1 MANGEWRMGKLHSLF
16 ATCYPPSTVMGFTA
30 RTICVTIN
38 WKEVCK
44 FFSGA
49 FFVST
54 GVLFYLYLAGSPIPV
69 LGAHL
74 AVTPTVNGVR
84 AAVHAVL
91 FVVFFYL
98 GYIRK

>member
-16 ATCYPPSTVMGFTA
+16 ATRYSHSTVMGFA
-30 RTICVTIN
+30 AWNICVTIN

-44 FFSGA
+44 FLSGA

-54 GVLFYLYLAGSPIPV
+54 GVLFYLYVAGSPVPV
-69 LGAHL
+69 VGAHL

-84 AAVHAVL
+84 AAVHAIL
-91 FVVFFYL
+91 FIVFFYL